1 MTFQVAMVL
10 LIAIAVFFFV
20 MKQKQEGSSNGQ
32 HLYKSKP
39 LLSANEKEFFNR
51 LSQAL
56 PDCHILTQVAFG
68 ALLQPVRNNNK
79 GYYRTRGTFSQK
91 IADYVICNKEMY
103 VLAVVELDDRTHRND
118 KDAKR
123 DAMLVQ
129 AGYKVIRW
137 DSKNKPTAEQIRE
150 RF

>member
-1 MTFQVAMVL
+1 MFQG
-10 LIAIAVFFFV
+10 F
-20 MKQKQEGSSNGQ
+20 
-32 HLYKSKP
+32 
-39 LLSANEKEFFNR
+39 LLSSDHSKCRRRASVPWVRIPPHPLIVIEKP
-51 LSQAL
+51 A
-56 PDCHILTQVAFG
+56 
-68 ALLQPVRNNNK
+68 
-79 GYYRTRGTFSQK
+79 K